1 MPNMKR
7 PLKIF
12 VVEDDLFYGELLKRH
27 LSLNPDNE
35 VHLFKTG
42 KECLDKL
49 YLKPDVIS
57 LDYGLPDIPGDKVL
71 KKIKVD
77 YPELPVIIV
86 SGQEDIKTAVGL
98 LRGGAYDYFVKDSD
112 TKDRLWNTVNNIRQH
127 KDLRIELDELK
138 DEIGQKYAFRNI
150 IKGSSPALKIVFS
163 LMDKAI
169 HTNITVSISG
179 ETGTGKELVAKAIH
193 YNSPRAK
200 KPFIPINVS
209 AIPNELIESELFG
222 YEKGAFTGA
231 NTRKIG
237 KFELADGG
245 TLFLDEIAEMD
256 ANMQTKLLRVIQEK
270 ELTRVGGHD
279 VIKTNVR
286 LIVATHRN
294 LAEEVQKGNFRQD
307 LYYRLLG
314 LPIELPPL
322 RQRGLDVILLAK
334 YFVEQYCKD
343 NGLVKKT
350 FTKAAQDKLMSYSYP
365 GNVREL
371 AAIVE
376 LATVMADG
384 KYIEEQHITFNS
396 AGVPSDILSEETTLD
411 GYNIKIIRYFLEK
424 YDGNVVLTAEKLG
437 IGKST
442 LYRMLK
448 NKGI

>member
-1 MPNMKR
+1 MKH
-7 PLKIF
+7 PLRIF

-42 KECLDKL
+42 KECFEKL

-86 SGQEDIKTAVGL
+86 SGQEDIKTAVSL
-98 LRGGAYDYFVKDSD
+98 LRGGAYDYFVKDQD
-112 TKDRLWNTVNNIRQH
+112 TKDRLWNAVNKIRQH
-127 KDLRIELDELK
+127 KGLRAELDELK
-138 DEIGQKYAFRNI
+138 DEIEQKYAFRNI
-150 IKGSSPALKIVFS
+150 IKGSSPSLKKVFA

-169 HTNITVSISG
+169 RSNITVSISG

-245 TLFLDEIAEMD
+245 TLFLDEVAEMD

-279 VIKTNVR
+279 VVKTDAR

-322 RQRGLDVILLAK
+322 RQRGVDVLLLSK
-334 YFVEQYCKD
+334 YFVQLYCKE
-343 NGLVKKT
+343 NGLEQKT
-350 FTKAAQDKLMSYSYP
+350 FTKAARDKLMSYSYP

-376 LATVMADG
+376 LAAVMADG
-384 KYIEEQHITFNS
+384 KYIDEQHISFNS
-396 AGVPSDILSEETTLD
+396 AGVPSDFLSEETTLT
-411 GYNIKIIRYFLEK
+411 GYNKKIIRYFLDK
-424 YDGNVVLTAEKLG
+424 YDNNVFLTAEKLG

-442 LYRMLK
+442 IYRMLK
-448 NKGI
+448 NKNI

>member
-1 MPNMKR
+1 MKH

-35 VHLFKTG
+35 VHLFKAG

-57 LDYGLPDIPGDKVL
+57 LDYGLPDMAGDKVM
-71 KKIKVD
+71 KKIKED

-86 SGQEDIKTAVGL
+86 SGQEDIKTAVKL
-98 LRGGAYDYFVKDSD
+98 LRDGAYDYFVKDTD
-112 TKDRLWNTVNNIRQH
+112 TKDRLWNTVNNIRRH
-127 KDLRIELDELK
+127 KDLSIELDELK
-138 DEIGQKYAFRNI
+138 DEIKQKYAFRNI
-150 IKGSSPALKIVFS
+150 IKGSSPALQKVFS
-163 LMDKAI
+163 LMEKAI
-169 HTNITVSISG
+169 HTSITASISG

-193 YNSPRAK
+193 YNSSRAK

-237 KFELADGG
+237 KFEIAEGG

-270 ELTRVGGHD
+270 ELTRVGGHE
-279 VIKTNVR
+279 VIKTDVR

-314 LPIELPPL
+314 LPITLPPL

-334 YFVEQYCKD
+334 YFANHYCKE
-343 NGLVKKT
+343 NGLEKKT
-350 FTKAAQDKLMSYSYP
+350 FTKAARDKLMGYTYP

-376 LATVMADG
+376 LAAVMSDG
-384 KYIEEQHITFNS
+384 KYIDEQHISFNS
-396 AGVPSDILSEETTLD
+396 AGVPSDILSEETTLAD
-411 GYNIKIIRYFLEK
+411 YNIKIIRYFLEK
-424 YDGNVVLTAEKLG
+424 YNNNVVLTAEKLG
-437 IGKST
+437 VGKST
-442 LYRMLK
+442 LYRLLK
-448 NKGI
+448 NKKDV

>member
-1 MPNMKR
+1 MAGTKR

-12 VVEDDLFYGELLKRH
+12 VVEDNLFYGELLKRH

-35 VHLFKTG
+35 VYLFKTG
-42 KECLDKL
+42 KECLDHL
-49 YLKPDVIS
+49 YQKPDLIS

-71 KKIKVD
+71 KKIKAD

-86 SGQEDIKTAVGL
+86 SGQEDIKTAVSL
-98 LRGGAYDYFVKDSD
+98 LRGGAYDYFVKDDD
-112 TKDRLWNTVNNIRQH
+112 TKDRLWNAVNKIRQH
-127 KDLRIELDELK
+127 MNLRDELDVLK
-138 DEIGQKYAFRNI
+138 DEIEQKYAFRNV
-150 IKGSSPALKIVFS
+150 IKGSSPALKKVFS
-163 LMDKAI
+163 LMEKAI
-169 HTNITVSISG
+169 HSNITVSITG

-200 KPFIPINVS
+200 NPFIPINVS

-237 KFELADGG
+237 KFELAEGG

-256 ANMQTKLLRVIQEK
+256 VNMQTKLLRVIQEK
-270 ELTRVGGHD
+270 ELTRIGGHE
-279 VIKTNVR
+279 VIKTDVR
-286 LIVATHRN
+286 LIVATHCN
-294 LAEEVQKGNFRQD
+294 LAEEVKKGNFRQD

-322 RQRGLDVILLAK
+322 RNRGLDIILLAK
-334 YFVEQYCKD
+334 YFAEQYCKD
-343 NGLVKKT
+343 NGLEQKI
-350 FTKAAQDKLMSYSYP
+350 FTKAAQDKLMSYNYP

-376 LATVMADG
+376 LAAVMSDG
-384 KYIEEQHITFNS
+384 KYIDESHITFNS
-396 AGVPSDILSEETTLD
+396 SGLPSDILSEEITLD
-411 GYNIKIIRYFLEK
+411 GYNKKIIRYFLEK
-424 YDGNVVLTAEKLG
+424 YDGNVVKTAEKLG

-448 NKGI
+448 TKNI

>member
-1 MPNMKR
+1 MKH
-7 PLKIF
+7 PLRIF
-12 VVEDDLFYGELLKRH
+12 VVEDDFFYRELLKRH

-42 KECLDKL
+42 KECLEKL

-86 SGQEDIKTAVGL
+86 SGQEDIKTAVSL
-98 LRGGAYDYFVKDSD
+98 LRGGAYDYFVKDGD
-112 TKDRLWNTVNNIRQH
+112 TKDRLWNAVNKIRQH
-127 KDLRIELDELK
+127 RNLRMELEELK
-138 DEIGQKYAFRNI
+138 DEIEQKYAFRNI
-150 IKGSSPALKIVFS
+150 IKGSSPSLKKVFA

-169 HTNITVSISG
+169 RSNITVSISG

-193 YNSPRAK
+193 YNSQRAK

-237 KFELADGG
+237 KFELAGGG
-245 TLFLDEIAEMD
+245 TLFLDEVAEMD
-256 ANMQTKLLRVIQEK
+256 SNMQTKLLRVIQEK
-270 ELTRVGGHD
+270 ELSRVGGHD
-279 VIKTNVR
+279 VVKIDAR

-322 RQRGLDVILLAK
+322 RQRGVDVLLLSK
-334 YFVEQYCKD
+334 YFVQLYCKE
-343 NGLVKKT
+343 NGLEQKT
-350 FTKAAQDKLMSYSYP
+350 FTKAARDKLMSYSYP

-371 AAIVE
+371 AAVVE
-376 LATVMADG
+376 LATVMSDG
-384 KYIEEQHITFNS
+384 KYIDEQHISFNS
-396 AGVPSDILSEETTLD
+396 AGVPSDFLSEETTLA
-411 GYNIKIIRYFLEK
+411 GYNKKIIRYFLEK
-424 YDGNVVLTAEKLG
+424 YDNNVFITAEKLG

-442 LYRMLK
+442 IYRMLK
-448 NKGI
+448 NKNI

>member
-1 MPNMKR
+1 MPEMQH

-12 VVEDDLFYGELLKRH
+12 IVEDDLFYGELLKRH

-35 VHLFKTG
+35 VHLFRTG
-42 KECLDKL
+42 KECLNHL
-49 YLKPDVIS
+49 YKKPDVIS
-57 LDYGLPDIPGDKVL
+57 LDYGLPDVSGDKVL
-71 KKIKVD
+71 KKIRED
-77 YPELPVIIV
+77 YPDLPVIIV

-98 LRGGAYDYFVKDSD
+98 LRSGAYDYFVKDND
-112 TKDRLWNTVNNIRQH
+112 TKDRLWNAINNIRKNKQ
-127 KDLRIELDELK
+127 LREELDILK
-138 DEIGQKYAFRNI
+138 DEISQKYAFRNI
-150 IKGSSPALKIVFS
+150 IKGNSPALKKVFA
-163 LMDKAI
+163 LMEKAI
-169 HTNITVSISG
+169 RSNITVSIAG

-237 KFELADGG
+237 KFELANGG

-270 ELTRVGGHD
+270 ELTRIGGHE
-279 VIKTNVR
+279 VIKIDVR
-286 LIVATHRN
+286 LIVATHKN
-294 LAEEVQKGNFRQD
+294 LAEEVQKGTFRQD

-322 RQRGLDVILLAK
+322 RKRGLDIILLAK
-334 YFVEQYCKD
+334 YFAEKYCKE
-343 NGLVKKT
+343 NGLEKKV

-376 LATVMADG
+376 LAAVMADG
-384 KYIEEQHITFNS
+384 KHIDAQHIGFNS
-396 AGVPSDILSEETTLD
+396 AGVPSDILSEETTLA
-411 GYNIKIIRYFLEK
+411 GYNKKIVRYFLEK

-448 NKGI
+448 NKNV

>member
-1 MPNMKR
+1 MSQPKH

-35 VHLFKTG
+35 VYLFKTG
-42 KECLDKL
+42 KDCLDHL
-49 YLKPDVIS
+49 YQKPDVIS
-57 LDYGLPDIPGDKVL
+57 LDYGLPDMPGDRVM
-71 KKIKVD
+71 KKIKED
-77 YPELPVIIV
+77 YPDLPVIIV
-86 SGQEDIKTAVGL
+86 SGQEDINTAVGL
-98 LRGGAYDYFVKDSD
+98 LKAGAYDYFVKEKD
-112 TKDRLWNTVNNIRQH
+112 TKDRLWHAINNIRKH
-127 KDLRIELDELK
+127 KDLRDELDSLK
-138 DEIGQKYAFRNI
+138 DEIGQKYAFSNI
-150 IKGSSPALKIVFS
+150 IKGNSPALKKVFA
-163 LMDKAI
+163 LMEKAI
-169 HTNITVSISG
+169 KSNITVSITG

-193 YNSPRAK
+193 YNSPRAR

-231 NTRKIG
+231 DTRKIG
-237 KFELADGG
+237 KFELANGG
-245 TLFLDEIAEMD
+245 TLFLDEVAEMD

-270 ELTRVGGHD
+270 ELTRIGGHE
-279 VIKTNVR
+279 VIKTDVR
-286 LIVATHRN
+286 LIVATHKN
-294 LAEEVQKGNFRQD
+294 LADEVQKGNFRQD

-322 RQRGLDVILLAK
+322 RKRGLDIILLAK
-334 YFVEQYCKD
+334 YFAEQYCKE
-343 NGLVKKT
+343 NGLEHKT
-350 FTKAAQDKLMSYSYP
+350 FTKAAQNKLMSYSYP

-376 LATVMADG
+376 LAAVMTDG
-384 KYIEEQHITFNS
+384 KYIDEQHISFNS
-396 AGVPSDILSEETTLD
+396 AGVPSDILSEETTLAS
-411 GYNIKIIRYFLEK
+411 YNQKIIRYFLEK

-448 NKGI
+448 NKDV

>member
-1 MPNMKR
+1 MKR

-49 YLKPDVIS
+49 YQKPDIVS
-57 LDYGLPDIPGDKVL
+57 LDYGLPDMPGDKVL
-71 KKIKVD
+71 KKIKED

-86 SGQEDIKTAVGL
+86 SGQEDIKTAVEL
-98 LRGGAYDYFVKDSD
+98 LRGGAYDYFVKDTD
-112 TKDRLWNTVNNIRQH
+112 TKDRLWNTVNNIRRH
-127 KDLRIELDELK
+127 KDLRMELDELK
-138 DEIGQKYAFRNI
+138 DEIGQKYAFSNI
-150 IKGSSPALKIVFS
+150 IKGSSPVLKKVFAL
-163 LMDKAI
+163 MNKAI
-169 HTNITVSISG
+169 HSNITVSVSG

-237 KFELADGG
+237 KFEVAEGG
-245 TLFLDEIAEMD
+245 TLFLDEVAEMD

-279 VIKTNVR
+279 IIKTDVR

-294 LAEEVQKGNFRQD
+294 LAEEVKKGNFRQD

-322 RQRGLDVILLAK
+322 RQRGLDIILLAK
-334 YFVEQYCKD
+334 FFAQKYCKE
-343 NGLVKKT
+343 NSLEQKT

-365 GNVREL
+365 GNIREL

-376 LATVMADG
+376 LAAVMSDE
-384 KYIEEQHITFNS
+384 KHIDVQHISFNS
-396 AGVPSDILSEETTLD
+396 AGVPSDILSEETTLA
-411 GYNIKIIRYFLEK
+411 GYNKKIIRYFLEK
-424 YDGNVVLTAEKLG
+424 HDENVVLTAEKLG

-448 NKGI
+448 NKGV

>member
-1 MPNMKR
+1 MGMKHA
-7 PLKIF
+7 LKIF

-35 VHLFKTG
+35 VYLFKTG
-42 KECLDKL
+42 RECLSHL

-57 LDYGLPDIPGDKVL
+57 LDYGLPDISGDSVL
-71 KKIKVD
+71 KKIKDD

-98 LRGGAYDYFVKDSD
+98 LKAGAYDYFVKDKE
-112 TKDRLWNTVNNIRQH
+112 TKDRLWNAVNNIRKH
-127 KDLRIELDELK
+127 KNLEEELDSLK
-138 DEIGQKYAFRNI
+138 TEIGQKYAFRNI
-150 IKGSSPALKIVFS
+150 IKGSSPALKKVFS
-163 LMDKAI
+163 LMEKAI
-169 HTNITVSISG
+169 HSNITVSISG

-237 KFELADGG
+237 KFEIAEGG
-245 TLFLDEIAEMD
+245 TLFLDEVAEMD
-256 ANMQTKLLRVIQEK
+256 MNMQTKLLRVIQEK
-270 ELTRVGGHD
+270 ELTRIGGHE

-322 RQRGLDVILLAK
+322 RQRGADIILLAK
-334 YFVEQYCKD
+334 YFADLYCKE
-343 NGLVKKT
+343 NGLEKKV
-350 FTKAAQDKLMSYSYP
+350 FTKAAQDKLMGYSYP

-376 LATVMADG
+376 LAAVMSDG
-384 KYIEEQHITFNS
+384 KHINEQHINFNS
-396 AGVPSDILSEETTLD
+396 ASIPSDILSEETTLA
-411 GYNIKIIRYFLEK
+411 GYNKKIIRYFLNK
-424 YDGNVVLTAEKLG
+424 YDGNVMLTANKLG

-448 NKGI
+448 NKDV

>member
-1 MPNMKR
+1 MKL

-27 LSLNPDNE
+27 LALNPDNE

-49 YLKPDVIS
+49 YLKPDVVS
-57 LDYGLPDIPGDKVL
+57 LDYGLPDVSGDKVL
-71 KKIKVD
+71 KKIKED

-98 LRGGAYDYFVKDSD
+98 LRGGAYDYFVKDAD
-112 TKDRLWNTVNNIRQH
+112 TKDRLWNTVNNIRRH

-150 IKGSSPALKIVFS
+150 IKGSSPALKKVFA
-163 LMDKAI
+163 LMEKAI
-169 HTNITVSISG
+169 HSNITVSISG

-193 YNSPRAK
+193 YNSPRSK

-237 KFELADGG
+237 KFEVAEGG
-245 TLFLDEIAEMD
+245 TLFLDEVAEMD

-270 ELTRVGGHD
+270 ELTRIGGHD
-279 VIKTNVR
+279 VIKTDVR
-286 LIVATHRN
+286 LIVATHCN

-322 RQRGLDVILLAK
+322 RQRGLDIILLAK
-334 YFVEQYCKD
+334 YFVQKYCKE
-343 NGLVKKT
+343 NSLEQKI

-365 GNVREL
+365 GNIREL

-376 LATVMADG
+376 LAAVMSDE
-384 KYIEEQHITFNS
+384 KQIDVQHISFNS
-396 AGVPSDILSEETTLD
+396 AGVPSDILSEETTLA
-411 GYNIKIIRYFLEK
+411 GYNKKIIRYFLEK
-424 YDGNVVLTAEKLG
+424 HDENVVLTAEKLG

-448 NKGI
+448 NKGV

>member
-1 MPNMKR
+1 MKR

-49 YLKPDVIS
+49 YLKPDMVS

-71 KKIKVD
+71 KKIKED

-86 SGQEDIKTAVGL
+86 SGQEDIKTAVEL
-98 LRGGAYDYFVKDSD
+98 LRSGAYDYFMKDTD
-112 TKDRLWNTVNNIRQH
+112 TKDRLWNTVNNIRRH

-150 IKGSSPALKIVFS
+150 IKGSSPALKKVFF

-169 HTNITVSISG
+169 HSNITVSISG

-200 KPFIPINVS
+200 KPFVPINVS

-237 KFELADGG
+237 KFELAESG
-245 TLFLDEIAEMD
+245 TLFLDEVAEMN

-279 VIKTNVR
+279 VIKTDVR
-286 LIVATHRN
+286 LIVATHCN
-294 LAEEVQKGNFRQD
+294 LAEEVKKGNFRQD

-314 LPIELPPL
+314 LPVELPPL
-322 RQRGLDVILLAK
+322 RQRGLDIILLAK
-334 YFVEQYCKD
+334 YFTQKYCKE
-343 NGLVKKT
+343 NGLEQKI

-365 GNVREL
+365 GNIREL
-371 AAIVE
+371 ATIVE
-376 LATVMADG
+376 LSAVMSDE
-384 KYIEEQHITFNS
+384 KHIDEQNISFNS
-396 AGVPSDILSEETTLD
+396 TGVPLDILSEETTLA
-411 GYNIKIIRYFLEK
+411 GYNKKIIHYFLEK
-424 YDGNVVLTAEKLG
+424 YDENVVLTAEKLG

-448 NKGI
+448 NKGV

>member
-1 MPNMKR
+1 MKR

-27 LSLNPDNE
+27 LALNPDNE
-35 VHLFKTG
+35 VRLFKTG

-49 YLKPDVIS
+49 YLKPDVVS
-57 LDYGLPDIPGDKVL
+57 LDYGLPDVSGDKIL
-71 KKIKVD
+71 KKIKED

-86 SGQEDIKTAVGL
+86 SGQEDIQTAVRL
-98 LRGGAYDYFVKDSD
+98 LRGGAYDYFVKDAD
-112 TKDRLWNTVNNIRQH
+112 TKDRLWNTVNNIRRH

-138 DEIGQKYAFRNI
+138 DEIELKYSFRNI
-150 IKGSSPALKIVFS
+150 MKGSSSALKKVFS
-163 LMDKAI
+163 LMEKAI
-169 HTNITVSISG
+169 HSNITVSISG

-231 NTRKIG
+231 NTRKTG
-237 KFELADGG
+237 KFEVAEGG
-245 TLFLDEIAEMD
+245 TLFLDEVAEMN

-294 LAEEVQKGNFRQD
+294 LAEEVQKGRFRQD

-322 RQRGLDVILLAK
+322 RQRGLDIILLAK
-334 YFVEQYCKD
+334 VFVQKYCKE
-343 NGLVKKT
+343 NGLEQKM
-350 FTKAAQDKLMSYSYP
+350 FTKKAQERLMSYSYP

-376 LATVMADG
+376 LAAVMSDG
-384 KYIEEQHITFNS
+384 KFIEEQHISFNS
-396 AGVPSDILSEETTLD
+396 AGAPLDILSEETNLA

>member
-1 MPNMKR
+1 MKR

-27 LSLNPDNE
+27 LALNPDNE
-35 VHLFKTG
+35 VYLFKTG

-49 YLKPDVIS
+49 YLKPDVVS
-57 LDYGLPDIPGDKVL
+57 LDYGLPDVSGDKVL
-71 KKIKVD
+71 KKIKED

-86 SGQEDIKTAVGL
+86 SGQEDIQTAVRL
-98 LRGGAYDYFVKDSD
+98 LRGGAYDYFVKDAD
-112 TKDRLWNTVNNIRQH
+112 TKDRLWNTVNNIRRH

-138 DEIGQKYAFRNI
+138 GEIELKYAFRNI
-150 IKGSSPALKIVFS
+150 MKGSSPALKKVFA

-169 HTNITVSISG
+169 HSNITISISG

-237 KFELADGG
+237 KFEVAEGG
-245 TLFLDEIAEMD
+245 TLFLDEVAEMD

-279 VIKTNVR
+279 IIKTDVR

-294 LAEEVQKGNFRQD
+294 LAEEVKKGNFRQD

-322 RQRGLDVILLAK
+322 RQRGLDIILLAK
-334 YFVEQYCKD
+334 FFAQKYCKE
-343 NGLVKKT
+343 NGLEQKI

-365 GNVREL
+365 GNIREL

-376 LATVMADG
+376 LAAVMSDG
-384 KYIEEQHITFNS
+384 KHIEKQHISFNS
-396 AGVPSDILSEETTLD
+396 AGVPSDILSEETTLA
-411 GYNIKIIRYFLEK
+411 GYNKKIIRYFLEK
-424 YDGNVVLTAEKLG
+424 HDENVVLTAEKLG

-448 NKGI
+448 NKGV

>member
-1 MPNMKR
+1 MKH
-7 PLKIF
+7 PLRIF

-35 VHLFKTG
+35 VYLFKTG
-42 KECLDKL
+42 KECLEKL

-71 KKIKVD
+71 KKIRAD

-86 SGQEDIKTAVGL
+86 SGQEDIKTAVSL
-98 LRGGAYDYFVKDSD
+98 LRGGAYDYFVKDED
-112 TKDRLWNTVNNIRQH
+112 AKDRLWNAVNKIRQH
-127 KDLRIELDELK
+127 KGLRAELDELK
-138 DEIGQKYAFRNI
+138 DEIEQKYAFRNI
-150 IKGSSPALKIVFS
+150 IKGSSPSLKKVFA

-169 HTNITVSISG
+169 RSNITVSITG

-200 KPFIPINVS
+200 KPFVPINVS

-237 KFELADGG
+237 KFELAEGG
-245 TLFLDEIAEMD
+245 TLFLDEVAEMD

-279 VIKTNVR
+279 VVKTDAR

-322 RQRGLDVILLAK
+322 RQRGVDVLLLAK
-334 YFVEQYCKD
+334 YFVQLYCKE
-343 NGLVKKT
+343 NGLEQKT
-350 FTKAAQDKLMSYSYP
+350 FTKAARDKLMSYSYP

-371 AAIVE
+371 CAVVE
-376 LATVMADG
+376 LAAVMADG
-384 KYIEEQHITFNS
+384 KYIDEQHVSFNS
-396 AGVPSDILSEETTLD
+396 AGVPSDFLSEETTLA
-411 GYNIKIIRYFLEK
+411 GYNKKIILYFLNK
-424 YDGNVVLTAEKLG
+424 YDGNVFLTAEKLG

-442 LYRMLK
+442 IYRMLK
-448 NKGI
+448 NKNI

>member
-1 MPNMKR
+1 
-7 PLKIF
+7 
-12 VVEDDLFYGELLKRH
+12 
-27 LSLNPDNE
+27 
-35 VHLFKTG
+35 
-42 KECLDKL
+42 
-49 YLKPDVIS
+49 VIS
-57 LDYGLPDIPGDKVL
+57 LDYGLPDVSGDKVL
-71 KKIKVD
+71 KKIKED

-86 SGQEDIKTAVGL
+86 SGQEDIQTAVGL
-98 LRGGAYDYFVKDSD
+98 LRGGAYDYFVKDTD
-112 TKDRLWNTVNNIRQH
+112 TKDRLWNTVNNIRRH

-138 DEIGQKYAFRNI
+138 DEIELKYAFRNI
-150 IKGSSPALKIVFS
+150 MKGSSPALKKVFS

-169 HTNITVSISG
+169 HSNITVSISG

-237 KFELADGG
+237 KFEVAEGG
-245 TLFLDEIAEMD
+245 TLFLDEVAEMD

-270 ELTRVGGHD
+270 ELTRVGGHE

-322 RQRGLDVILLAK
+322 RQRGLDIILLAK
-334 YFVEQYCKD
+334 FFVQKYCKE
-343 NGLVKKT
+343 NGLEQKV
-350 FTKAAQDKLMSYSYP
+350 FTKEAQDRLMSYSYP

-376 LATVMADG
+376 LAAVMSDG
-384 KYIEEQHITFNS
+384 KYIEEQHISFNS
-396 AGVPSDILSEETTLD
+396 AGVPSDILSEETTLA
-411 GYNIKIIRYFLEK
+411 GYNIKIIRYFLDK
-424 YDGNVVLTAEKLG
+424 FDGNVVLTAEKLG

>member
-1 MPNMKR
+1 MKR

-49 YLKPDVIS
+49 YRKPDVVS
-57 LDYGLPDIPGDKVL
+57 LDYGLPDMQGDKVL
-71 KKIKVD
+71 KKIKED

-86 SGQEDIKTAVGL
+86 SGQEDIKTAVEL
-98 LRGGAYDYFVKDSD
+98 LRGGAYDYFVKDTD
-112 TKDRLWNTVNNIRQH
+112 TKDRLWNTVNNIRRH

-150 IKGSSPALKIVFS
+150 IKGSSPALKKVFA

-169 HTNITVSISG
+169 HSNITISISG

-237 KFELADGG
+237 KFEVAEGG
-245 TLFLDEIAEMD
+245 TLFLDEVAEMD
-256 ANMQTKLLRVIQEK
+256 VNMQTKLLRVIQEK

-279 VIKTNVR
+279 VIKTDVR
-286 LIVATHRN
+286 LIVATHCN

-322 RQRGLDVILLAK
+322 RQRGLDIILLAK
-334 YFVEQYCKD
+334 FFAQKYCKE
-343 NGLVKKT
+343 NSLEQKT
-350 FTKAAQDKLMSYSYP
+350 FTKVAQDRLMSYSYP
-365 GNVREL
+365 GNIREL

-376 LATVMADG
+376 LAAVMSDG
-384 KYIEEQHITFNS
+384 KQIDEQHISFNS
-396 AGVPSDILSEETTLD
+396 AGVPSDILSEETTLA
-411 GYNIKIIRYFLEK
+411 GYNKKIIRYFLEK
-424 YDGNVVLTAEKLG
+424 HDKNVVLTAEKLG

-448 NKGI
+448 NKDV

>member
-1 MPNMKR
+1 MKR

-27 LSLNPDNE
+27 LALNPDNE
-35 VHLFKTG
+35 VYLFKTG

-57 LDYGLPDIPGDKVL
+57 LDYGLPDIPGDEVL

-77 YPELPVIIV
+77 YPHLPIIIV
-86 SGQEDIKTAVGL
+86 SGQDDIQTAVGL
-98 LRGGAYDYFVKDSD
+98 LRGGAYDYFVKDAD
-112 TKDRLWNTVNNIRQH
+112 TKDRLWNTVNNIRKH

-138 DEIGQKYAFRNI
+138 DEIELKYAFRNI
-150 IKGSSPALKIVFS
+150 MKGSSPALKKVFS

-169 HTNITVSISG
+169 HSNITVSISG

-237 KFELADGG
+237 KFEVAEGG
-245 TLFLDEIAEMD
+245 TLFLDEVAEMD

-279 VIKTNVR
+279 VIKTDVR

-294 LAEEVQKGNFRQD
+294 LAEEVQKGSFRQD

-314 LPIELPPL
+314 LPIKLPPL
-322 RQRGLDVILLAK
+322 RQRGLDIILLAK
-334 YFVEQYCKD
+334 FFVQKYCEE
-343 NGLVKKT
+343 NGLEQKA
-350 FTKAAQDKLMSYSYP
+350 FTKKAQDRLMSYSYP

-376 LATVMADG
+376 LAAVMSDG
-384 KYIEEQHITFNS
+384 KYIEEQHISFNS
-396 AGVPSDILSEETTLD
+396 AGVPSDILSEETTLA

-424 YDGNVVLTAEKLG
+424 FDGNVVLTAEKLG

-448 NKGI
+448 NKGILHG

>member
-1 MPNMKR
+1 MPDMKH

-42 KECLDKL
+42 KECLDHL
-49 YLKPDVIS
+49 YQKPDLIS
-57 LDYGLPDIPGDKVL
+57 LDYGLPDISGDRVL
-71 KKIKVD
+71 KKIKED
-77 YPELPVIIV
+77 YPDLPVIIV

-98 LRGGAYDYFVKDSD
+98 LRAGAYDYFVKDDD
-112 TKDRLWNTVNNIRQH
+112 TKDRLWNAVNNIRQH
-127 KDLRIELDELK
+127 KNLRDELDTLK
-138 DEIGQKYAFRNI
+138 DELGQKYAFRNI
-150 IKGSSPALKIVFS
+150 IKGSSPALKKVFA

-169 HTNITVSISG
+169 RSNITVSITG

-237 KFELADGG
+237 KFELAEGG
-245 TLFLDEIAEMD
+245 TLFLDEVAEMD

-270 ELTRVGGHD
+270 ELTRIGGHD
-279 VIKTNVR
+279 VIKTDVR

-322 RQRGLDVILLAK
+322 RQRGLDIILLAK
-334 YFVEQYCKD
+334 HFVEHYCKE
-343 NGLVKKT
+343 NGLEQKT

-376 LATVMADG
+376 LAAVMSDE
-384 KYIEEQHITFNS
+384 KYIDEHHISFNS
-396 AGVPSDILSEETTLD
+396 AGVLSDILSEETTLA
-411 GYNIKIIRYFLEK
+411 GYNKKIIHYFLK
-424 YDGNVVLTAEKLG
+424 KHGGNVVLTAEKLG

-448 NKGI
+448 NKDL

>member
-1 MPNMKR
+1 MKR

-27 LSLNPDNE
+27 LALNPDNE

-49 YLKPDVIS
+49 YLKPDVVS
-57 LDYGLPDIPGDKVL
+57 LDYGLPDVSGDKVL
-71 KKIKVD
+71 KKIKED

-86 SGQEDIKTAVGL
+86 SGQEDIQTAVGL
-98 LRGGAYDYFVKDSD
+98 LRGGAYDYFVKEAD
-112 TKDRLWNTVNNIRQH
+112 TKDRLWNTVNNIRRH

-138 DEIGQKYAFRNI
+138 DEIELKYAFRNI
-150 IKGSSPALKIVFS
+150 MKGSSPALKKVFS

-169 HTNITVSISG
+169 HSKITVSISG

-237 KFELADGG
+237 KFEVAEGG
-245 TLFLDEIAEMD
+245 TLFLDEVAEMD

-294 LAEEVQKGNFRQD
+294 LAEEVQKGSFRQD

-322 RQRGLDVILLAK
+322 RQRGLDIILLAK
-334 YFVEQYCKD
+334 FFVQKYCKE
-343 NGLVKKT
+343 NGLEQKM
-350 FTKAAQDKLMSYSYP
+350 FTKGAQDRLMSYSYP

-376 LATVMADG
+376 LAAVMSDG
-384 KYIEEQHITFNS
+384 KYIEEQHISFNS
-396 AGVPSDILSEETTLD
+396 AGVPSDILSEETTLA
-411 GYNIKIIRYFLEK
+411 GYNIKIIHYFLEK
-424 YDGNVVLTAEKLG
+424 FDGNVVLTAEKLG

>member
-1 MPNMKR
+1 MKR

-35 VHLFKTG
+35 VRLFKTG

-49 YLKPDVIS
+49 YQKPDVVS

-71 KKIKVD
+71 KKIKED

-98 LRGGAYDYFVKDSD
+98 LRGGAYDYFVKDAD
-112 TKDRLWNTVNNIRQH
+112 TKDRLWNTVNNIRRH

-150 IKGSSPALKIVFS
+150 LKGSSPVLKKVFV

-169 HTNITVSISG
+169 HSNITVSVSG

-200 KPFIPINVS
+200 MPFIPINVS
-209 AIPNELIESELFG
+209 AIPNDLIESELFG

-245 TLFLDEIAEMD
+245 TLFLDEVAEMD

-279 VIKTNVR
+279 IIKTNVR
-286 LIVATHRN
+286 LIVATHCN

-322 RQRGLDVILLAK
+322 RQRGLDIILLAK
-334 YFVEQYCKD
+334 HFAKKYCKE
-343 NGLVKKT
+343 NGLEQKT
-350 FTKAAQDKLMSYSYP
+350 FTKAAHDKLMSYSYP
-365 GNVREL
+365 GNIREL

-376 LATVMADG
+376 LAAVMSDG
-384 KYIEEQHITFNS
+384 KHIDEQHISFNS
-396 AGVPSDILSEETTLD
+396 AGVPSDILSEETTLA
-411 GYNIKIIRYFLEK
+411 GYNKKIIRYFLEK
-424 YDGNVVLTAEKLG
+424 YDENVVFTAEKLG

-448 NKGI
+448 NKDV

>member
-1 MPNMKR
+1 MKR

-12 VVEDDLFYGELLKRH
+12 VVEDDIFYGELLKRH

-35 VHLFKTG
+35 VLLFKTG
-42 KECLDKL
+42 KDCLNKL
-49 YLKPDVIS
+49 YLKPDMVS
-57 LDYGLPDIPGDKVL
+57 LDYGLPDLPGDKVL
-71 KKIKVD
+71 KKIKED

-86 SGQEDIKTAVGL
+86 SGQEDIKTAVEL
-98 LRGGAYDYFVKDSD
+98 LRGGAYDYFVKDAD
-112 TKDRLWNTVNNIRQH
+112 TKDRLWNTVNNIRRH
-127 KDLRIELDELK
+127 KNLRIELDELK

-150 IKGSSPALKIVFS
+150 IKGSSPALKKVFS

-169 HTNITVSISG
+169 RSNITVSISG

-200 KPFIPINVS
+200 KPFVPINVS

-231 NTRKIG
+231 HTRKIG
-237 KFELADGG
+237 KFELAESG
-245 TLFLDEIAEMD
+245 TLFLDEVAEMNV
-256 ANMQTKLLRVIQEK
+256 NMQTKLLRVIQEK

-279 VIKTNVR
+279 VIKTDVR
-286 LIVATHRN
+286 LIVATHCN

-314 LPIELPPL
+314 LPVELPPL
-322 RQRGLDVILLAK
+322 RQRGLDIILLAK
-334 YFVEQYCKD
+334 YFTQEYCKE
-343 NGLVKKT
+343 NGMEQKI

-365 GNVREL
+365 GNIREL

-376 LATVMADG
+376 LAAVMSDE
-384 KYIEEQHITFNS
+384 KHIDEQHISFNS
-396 AGVPSDILSEETTLD
+396 AGVPLDILSEETDLA
-411 GYNIKIIRYFLEK
+411 GYNKKIIRYFLEK
-424 YDGNVVLTAEKLG
+424 YDENVVLTAEKLG

>member
-1 MPNMKR
+1 MKR

-27 LSLNPDNE
+27 LALNPDNE
-35 VHLFKTG
+35 VYLFKTG

-57 LDYGLPDIPGDKVL
+57 LDYGLPDVSGDKVL
-71 KKIKVD
+71 KKIKED

-86 SGQEDIKTAVGL
+86 SGQEDIQTAVGL
-98 LRGGAYDYFVKDSD
+98 LRGGAYDYFVKDTD
-112 TKDRLWNTVNNIRQH
+112 TKDRLWNTVNNIRRH

-138 DEIGQKYAFRNI
+138 DEIELKYAFRNI
-150 IKGSSPALKIVFS
+150 MKGSSPALKKVFS

-169 HTNITVSISG
+169 HSNITVSISG

-237 KFELADGG
+237 KFEVAEGG
-245 TLFLDEIAEMD
+245 TLFLDEVAEMD

-270 ELTRVGGHD
+270 ELTRVGGHE

-322 RQRGLDVILLAK
+322 RQRGLDIILLAK
-334 YFVEQYCKD
+334 FFVQKYCKE
-343 NGLVKKT
+343 NGLEQKV
-350 FTKAAQDKLMSYSYP
+350 FTKEAQDRLMSYSYP

-376 LATVMADG
+376 LAAVMSDG
-384 KYIEEQHITFNS
+384 KYIEEQHISFNS
-396 AGVPSDILSEETTLD
+396 AGVPSDILSEETTLA
-411 GYNIKIIRYFLEK
+411 GYNIKIIRYFLDK
-424 YDGNVVLTAEKLG
+424 FDGNVVLTAEKLG

>member
-1 MPNMKR
+1 MLNMKR
-7 PLKIF
+7 PLRIF

-35 VHLFKTG
+35 VRLFKTG
-42 KECLDKL
+42 KKCLEKL

-86 SGQEDIKTAVGL
+86 SGQEDIKTAVSL
-98 LRGGAYDYFVKDSD
+98 LRGGAYDYFVKEED
-112 TKDRLWNTVNNIRQH
+112 TKDRLWNAVNKIRQH
-127 KDLRIELDELK
+127 KNLRTELDELK
-138 DEIGQKYAFRNI
+138 DEIEQKYAFRNI
-150 IKGSSPALKIVFS
+150 IKGSSPSLKKVFA

-169 HTNITVSISG
+169 RSNITVSISG

-245 TLFLDEIAEMD
+245 TLFLDEVAEMD

-270 ELTRVGGHD
+270 ELTRIGGHD
-279 VIKTNVR
+279 VVKTDAR

-322 RQRGLDVILLAK
+322 RQRGVDVLLLAK
-334 YFVEQYCKD
+334 YFVQLYCKE
-343 NGLVKKT
+343 NGLEQKT
-350 FTKAAQDKLMSYSYP
+350 FTKAARDKLMSYSYP

-371 AAIVE
+371 CAVVE
-376 LATVMADG
+376 LAVVMSDG
-384 KYIEEQHITFNS
+384 KYIDGQHISFNS
-396 AGVPSDILSEETTLD
+396 AGVPSDFLSEETTLT
-411 GYNIKIIRYFLEK
+411 GYNKKIIRYFLDK
-424 YDGNVVLTAEKLG
+424 YNNNVFLTAEKLG

-442 LYRMLK
+442 IYRMLK
-448 NKGI
+448 NKNI